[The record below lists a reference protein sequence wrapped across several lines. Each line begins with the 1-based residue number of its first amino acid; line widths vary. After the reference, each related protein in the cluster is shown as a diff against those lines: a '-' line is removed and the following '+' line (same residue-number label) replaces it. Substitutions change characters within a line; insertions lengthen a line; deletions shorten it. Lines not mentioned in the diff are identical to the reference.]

1 MLSRGAY
8 YPQNPFPLNLG
19 GGTLLSRNAYHPQN
33 PLYFNSARR
42 FAPRHSFFLLS
53 ILKIIKQNLY
63 HGSALYL
70 EQIFPNVRF
79 PVFKRIE
86 ANAQLALLE
95 RMRLTHASGNP
106 LTRPP
111 FNGHLGL
118 CQSLRCLYRARDKS
132 IGIWAFIKA
141 CVAFSVLLRSLKEQ

>member
-118 CQSLRCLYRARDKS
+118 CQSLRCLYRSRDS
-132 IGIWAFIKA
+132 
-141 CVAFSVLLRSLKEQ
+141 LLASGPLSKPALPLAVF